1 MLKITGFMLMIML
14 NAIFLNR
21 IMLVNKV
28 VKINNYVF
36 GIIFIIISLPLIHVQ
51 NYFMVNTLNLIMI
64 LIYGELIAF
73 SDSNNTKRIFNSGFM
88 IGLIGM
94 LDYSLNY
101 FYIIILLSLF
111 YYNIFNWR
119 NLIIQI
125 IGFVCP
131 LILYSILIFLEYM
144 SADFMHILNLSFNN
158 THLCFFQH
166 YIMLITISILII
178 LATYELYNNYYRKTE
193 NAKKAF
199 GLLIIIITI
208 ILLHSLAIVS
218 WKFIYLLNIPIT
230 IIITNYLIYIKSL
243 KFRTFL
249 LGLLLISFLLNY
261 IYI

>member
-1 MLKITGFMLMIML
+1 MLKITGCVLMIML

-28 VKINNYVF
+28 VKINSYVF
-36 GIIFIIISLPLIHVQ
+36 GIIFTIISLPLIHVQ
-51 NYFMVNTLNLIMI
+51 NYFMVNSLNLIII
-64 LIYGELIAF
+64 LIYGELITF
-73 SDSNNTKRIFNSGFM
+73 PDSNNNIKRIFNSGLM

-94 LDYSLNY
+94 LDHNLNY

-125 IGFVCP
+125 IGFICP
-131 LILYSILIFLEYM
+131 LIFCSILIFLE
-144 SADFMHILNLSFNN
+144 HIPVNLMRTLNVSFHN
-158 THLCFFQH
+158 THLYFFQH
-166 YIMLITISILII
+166 YIMLITISMLII

-193 NAKKAF
+193 NSKKAF

-208 ILLHSLAIVS
+208 ILLHGLAIGS
-218 WKFIYLLNIPIT
+218 WEFIYLLNIPIT
-230 IIITNYLIYIKSL
+230 IIITNYLIYIKII

-249 LGLLLISFLLNY
+249 LGLFLGS
-261 IYI
+261 I